1 MIYIYNKIE
10 KKSEFYEKISIKYSD
25 IDFKTGDILQEVI
38 NWDFENLYFLY
49 FIQIDYLH
57 TFMIIKFKN
66 KNYILN
72 YVENNFGYP
81 KNILSFNE
89 TKYIEI
95 FPLEDYLKDNK
106 KYVKYYR
113 MFRPKKYLN
122 NNSIFNFLKSLD
134 MKKLKFSYFNF
145 IYKNNDT
152 YNCLSFTLKILNYL
166 NIISNFDINTIFP
179 NDFIKLPELSN
190 NLYNNPFMMKV

>member
-1 MIYIYNKIE
+1 
-10 KKSEFYEKISIKYSD
+10 
-25 IDFKTGDILQEVI
+25 
-38 NWDFENLYFLY
+38 
-49 FIQIDYLH
+49 
-57 TFMIIKFKN
+57 MIIKFKN

-113 MFRPKKYLN
+113 IFRPKKYLN

-152 YNCLSFTLKILNYL
+152 YNCLSFILKILNYL

-190 NLYNNPFMMKV
+190 NLYNNPFIMKV